1 MGMDPEDDIRTGLAN
16 GGSSTAEPNDMSSP
30 QTGNVDEMFM
40 QMTNQDPDTQT
51 DAPPGLEA
59 EASQASEALEM
70 IRSASNASAA
80 SRTRDGD
87 EGAIDPEKGAFDEFF
102 EDGDAQA

>member
-30 QTGNVDEMFM
+30 HTGNVDEMFM
-40 QMTNQDPDTQT
+40 QMTNQDPDTQN